1 MNQKSIKFLINFR
14 VGDNVLFEPKMFTCD
29 DKDVHQLHDW
39 IVRKVSNK
47 YNPIGIITNGGTT
60 SGTDKSGSVNLN
72 GSGPNRGCFSVVL
85 KLFSGDVQ
93 LLKKENQFLFK
104 TFPEVKKIGFPNVIM
119 PGDVR

>member
-14 VGDNVLFEPKMFTCD
+14 VGDNVLFETKMFTCD
-29 DKDVHQLHDW
+29 DKDFHQLHDW
-39 IVRKVSNK
+39 IVRKV
-47 YNPIGIITNGGTT
+47 
-60 SGTDKSGSVNLN
+60 
-72 GSGPNRGCFSVVL
+72 NRGCFSVVL